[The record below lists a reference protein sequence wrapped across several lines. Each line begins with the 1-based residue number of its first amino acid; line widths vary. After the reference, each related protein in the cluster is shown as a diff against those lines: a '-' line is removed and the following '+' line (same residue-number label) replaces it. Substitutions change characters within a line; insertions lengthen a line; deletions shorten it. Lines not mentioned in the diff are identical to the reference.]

1 MAAALVPL
9 IPVAVDFAKD
19 LIDRLFPDKQA
30 QATERAAALQH
41 VQDLAQQ
48 RWSQTLA
55 ASVQSDAQ
63 QADIAKID
71 AAGPWWKA
79 IGRQAAIWVCVLA
92 MLSDFVIRPYVNAF
106 GHVQI
111 PPLDSATLLTLFGAL
126 TGVATLRS
134 LDKWR
139 DKA

>member
-1 MAAALVPL
+1 MAGLAPL
-9 IPVAVDFAKD
+9 IPVAIDFAKD
-19 LIDRLFPDKQA
+19 LIDRLFPDKTA
-30 QATERAAALQH
+30 QAKERADALQH

-48 RWSQTLA
+48 RWSATLA

-71 AAGPWWKA
+71 AAGPPWKSLP
-79 IGRQAAIWVCVLA
+79 RQGALWVCVLA
-92 MLSDFVIRPYVNAF
+92 LLSDFVIRPYVNAF
-106 GHVQI
+106 GHAQI
-111 PPLDSATLLTLFGAL
+111 PALNSDALLTLFGAL